1 MNHKYINSKTFEI
14 VDDVFEVDED
24 IAEAISILNKKG
36 YHTKYCCSGHVK
48 DPRLYESYPLEKVEN
63 KNLGYIIDDEKILM
77 PYTCTTLYIMFDKEY
92 NFPNIPANFIKDD
105 NVIECFIDYYDND
118 NKKSSKTIDEEIKHA
133 NTTLLNWVKSLPKN
147 I

>member
-1 MNHKYINSKTFEI
+1 
-14 VDDVFEVDED
+14 
-24 IAEAISILNKKG
+24 
-36 YHTKYCCSGHVK
+36 
-48 DPRLYESYPLEKVEN
+48 
-63 KNLGYIIDDEKILM
+63 M

-92 NFPNIPANFIKDD
+92 NFLNIPANFIKDD

-118 NKKSSKTIDEEIKHA
+118 TKKSSKTIDEEIKHA